1 MTNFFQHQA
10 AARRRTIWLVVYF
23 ILAFVSLVGVTYLLV
38 VGIFAYPAVKNDTAV
53 TIWYPALL
61 GGVTILVFMLVG
73 GCTVYKV
80 SQLASGGDSVAL
92 LLGGT
97 ELSGSTRNL
106 RERRLLN
113 VVEEM
118 AIAAGIPVPAVYVL
132 EEEGINAFA
141 AGYRPGEAVVG
152 VSRGCLEYLT
162 RDELQ
167 GVVAHEFSHILNG
180 DMRLNIRL
188 ISLIF
193 GIMGLAMI
201 GSVLMRASAGR
212 SSKGKGQIVM
222 LGLGLYLIG
231 SMGAL
236 FGNLIKAAVSRQREF
251 LADASAVQFTRNPDG
266 IGGALKKIGG
276 LDNAANLKSPNA
288 AEVSHMFFADAL
300 LSSRFSS
307 MFATHPPLEQRI
319 KRVDPNWDG
328 EYPDVRRV
336 SADKAEVDGPKP
348 KRIPPFGSGLPT
360 VPGMPQLPLPIL
372 VAGAE
377 EVVGRV
383 GTITPA
389 QTAYATELRDS
400 IPEPLLEAAR
410 EPFSARALVYCLL
423 LDPSPDVRAV
433 QMGRLKAGGEANDF
447 AETVRLSLSVA
458 ALPDAARL
466 PLIDLAIPA
475 LRRMSASQYQA
486 FRGQIE
492 QLASADQSIGLF
504 EYLLFC
510 VLERHLD
517 LGFGRKPARSQERPT
532 GSLAEAVVGVLS
544 LLAWEGNEQ
553 EDAARE
559 AFDAGMKHYVRG
571 DHPHSI
577 LPRDA
582 CRLEVLDR
590 KLRQLATASLGAKRR
605 ILLACVECIAHDR
618 KATVREAELYRAIG
632 DVLGCPIPPL

>member
-1 MTNFFQHQA
+1 VTNFFQHQA
-10 AARRRTIWLVVYF
+10 AARRRSIWLVVYF
-23 ILAFVSLVGVTYLLV
+23 CFALASLVGVTYLLV
-38 VGIFAYPAVKNDTAV
+38 VGIFAYPDVKQQKDV
-53 TIWYPALL
+53 TLWYPALL
-61 GGVTILVFMLVG
+61 VGVTFLVFMLVG

-80 SQLASGGDSVAL
+80 AQLASGGDSVAL
-92 LLGGT
+92 MLGGS

-132 EEEGINAFA
+132 EEDGINAFA

-188 ISLIF
+188 ISIIF
-193 GIMGLAMI
+193 GIMGLALI
-201 GSVLMRASAGR
+201 GSVLMRASSGR
-212 SSKGKGQIVM
+212 DSKGKGQIIL
-222 LGLGLYLIG
+222 LGLGLYIIG
-231 SMGAL
+231 SAGAL

-276 LDNAANLKSPNA
+276 LDDAANIKNSNA

-300 LSSRFSS
+300 LSRRLTSL
-307 MFATHPPLEQRI
+307 FATHPPLEQRI

-336 SADKAEVDGPKP
+336 RAEKSEVDGPKP
-348 KRIPPFGSGLPT
+348 KRIPAFGDSLPT

-383 GTITPA
+383 GTITPE
-389 QTAYATELRDS
+389 QTSYATELRDS
-400 IPEPLLEAAR
+400 IPEFLLEAAR

-423 LDPSPDVRAV
+423 LDPKADIRTV
-433 QMGRLKAGGEANDF
+433 QLGRLEAGAEAKDF
-447 AETVRLSLSVA
+447 QETVRLTSAVT

-475 LRRMSASQYQA
+475 LRRMSPGQYET
-486 FRGQIE
+486 FRLLIE
-492 QLASADQSIGLF
+492 QLASADLSISLF
-504 EYLLFC
+504 EYMLFC

-517 LGFGRKPARSQERPT
+517 AGFGRKPKKPAIQST
-532 GSLAEAVVGVLS
+532 GSAAESVVAVLS
-544 LLAWEGNEQ
+544 LLAWEGNET
-553 EDAARE
+553 EEAARD
-559 AFDAGMKHYVRG
+559 AFTAGMKHYTRG
-571 DHPHSI
+571 NNTYSI

-582 CRLEVLDR
+582 CGVEILDQ
-590 KLRQLATASLGAKRR
+590 KLRPLASSSIGAKRR

-632 DVLGCPIPPL
+632 DLLGCPIPPL